1 MLRTLEPGDYFGE
14 TIEHYGGEGL
24 SVVETRFAN
33 DLIIP
38 EHEHVNAFFCYV
50 LAGRGTRSWATRA
63 GEHAPMSLTFFP
75 AALPH
80 ANCWHGAGGRVLH
93 LEFASAW
100 LERLGSRTRVLHRP
114 GDFARGA
121 PMSLMRRLALE
132 IAHQDGATPL
142 AVEGLVLELVAA
154 CARCEPGE
162 RHASSSSSSS
172 SRRWL
177 VRAEALL
184 RERFQAPLSLEYIA
198 SEVHV
203 SADHLSREFRKHLGC
218 TVGEYV
224 RDLRLDFAAGK
235 LARTGEPL
243 AQIAEAAGFADQSH
257 FTRVFRRKLGVT
269 PGAYR
274 ASKRAHR

>member
-1 MLRTLEPGDYFGE
+1 MLRILEPGDYFGE
-14 TIEHYGGEGL
+14 TIEHYGSEGL
-24 SVVETRFAN
+24 SVVETRFAD

-38 EHEHVNAFFCYV
+38 EHEHVNAFFCFV

-63 GEHAPMSLTFFP
+63 GDDAPMSLTFFP
-75 AALPH
+75 AGLPH

-100 LERLGSRTRVLHRP
+100 LEKLGSRTGVLHRP

-121 PMSLMRRLALE
+121 PLSLMRRLAVE

-154 CARCEPGE
+154 CARCESGATGP
-162 RHASSSSSSS
+162 RASS

-177 VRAEALL
+177 ARAEALL
-184 RERFQAPLSLEYIA
+184 RERFQAPLSLDYIA

-203 SADHLSREFRKHLGC
+203 SADHLAREFRKRLGC

-224 RDLRLDFAAGK
+224 RDLRLEFAAGK
-235 LARTGEPL
+235 LVHSDEPL

-274 ASKRAHR
+274 LSKRTHR